1 MSGPTSATPN
11 HVNSLTFAGPR
22 RSPIVAVS
30 TSTRAL
36 IATNNPLTIIHTP
49 DRPVKANDTPR
60 ATSPHPRMLPTYAA
74 SRIAR

>member
-1 MSGPTSATPN
+1 MSGPTSAMPN
-11 HVNSLTFAGPR
+11 QVNSLTLAEPM

-36 IATNNPLTIIHTP
+36 IATNSPLTIIHTP
-49 DRPVKANDTPR
+49 DRPLSANDTPR
-60 ATSPHPRMLPTYAA
+60 ATSPQPRMLPTYAA